1 MLSVV
6 GQRLVLFSPSASAV
20 NTVVAMARLEST
32 TVACE
37 VRVRVSA
44 TRVCAWTRRGGLC
57 GCATERGCCVYTRAH
72 GHEYHPLTAAAAALG
87 FRACAEWAHPRVVGV
102 HAVHDGHGTGA
113 SAASA
118 SANGGHERRLL
129 GLLRR
134 LELLALPAIPHRGRE
149 CAVLWACA
157 THCPGTRLGYKGSIF
172 WPFNT
177 ILVDM
182 SAARIS
188 SRSSACVSGRTS
200 TARARTVH
208 VTAAAST
215 QGSGKASS
223 NVVVLGA
230 SGYTG
235 SEIVRLLH
243 LHPHLKITGM
253 TAEANAGRPFEEVYP
268 QHVGLD
274 LPLLVKTAVRPLH
287 LPSCI
292 VGANAWAAH
301 YIPVSPHCACIVQ
314 PPIAIPLDALDIQ
327 DGGSL
332 VTRFMARG
340 QRQSV
345 DRSDGRGAT
354 HAPRRLDHAW
364 QGKGRPLP
372 SSN

>member
-1 MLSVV
+1 MTGTEPEL
-6 GQRLVLFSPSASAV
+6 RLPPLRPTADMSA
-20 NTVVAMARLEST
+20 
-32 TVACE
+32 ACL
-37 VRVRVSA
+37 VFF
-44 TRVCAWTRRGGLC
+44 
-57 GCATERGCCVYTRAH
+57 
-72 GHEYHPLTAAAAALG
+72 AALS
-87 FRACAEWAHPRVVGV
+87 FLLFPPSPIV
-102 HAVHDGHGTGA
+102 
-113 SAASA
+113 AASA
-118 SANGGHERRLL
+118 RCYGRVRHTVQG
-129 GLLRR
+129 
-134 LELLALPAIPHRGRE
+134 PAWGIKAE
-149 CAVLWACA
+149 
-157 THCPGTRLGYKGSIF
+157 GSIF